1 MVPVSAMSRAK
12 IIAVKFFLAV
22 VGAALGICVAALG
35 TCLILDAI
43 VSRTVKAQDVTVG
56 EGILVIGGTYIAGI
70 CGGALGLIAG
80 VTFPVKTSAQPR
92 ISGPVAN

>member
-1 MVPVSAMSRAK
+1 MLAGSTMSRAK
-12 IIAVKFFLAV
+12 VIAVKLLLAV
-22 VGAALGICVAALG
+22 VGAALGLCIASLG
-35 TCLILDAI
+35 TYFILDAI
-43 VSRTVKAQDVTVG
+43 VSRTVRPQDVTVG

-80 VTFPVKTSAQPR
+80 LTFPLRTSAQPR